1 MLKNI
6 SLLSS
11 QAIFFAAAFTIPHQ
25 SACPSRKLKPYAGR
39 FGALRLHFNMD
50 DDRNIPYVPEPTFPD
65 LANKNCFSCGTL
77 ENPYNIL
84 VPCGYCAR
92 GWYCMALNEYC
103 WRVGQCC
110 RSHVL
115 EVALAIQNPLYTE
128 YCISEHMADYQPPS
142 RNPPAEVWPAESA
155 HPNLSTPYAWTSQ
168 PNFNNAPFH
177 RQHPRHPQEFS
188 AMPTSRTNN
197 WVNDGFRI
205 GNTIGTSAYGM
216 PLAPIL
222 EAPPALS
229 NFQYTGNEN
238 ASQYYRPLSGPLP
251 DANRNENSDDVGLGA
266 TLLYGLSSAPIPNS
280 LQPRSENAISTNSLS
295 NLSDPRVLAGS
306 NSKVMSHGLVTPPYF
321 SHKSVTP
328 SQRTEMRRSVYTVQP
343 KNIEGGIDVW
353 VTLDN
358 QSRLRGQS

>member
-1 MLKNI
+1 
-6 SLLSS
+6 
-11 QAIFFAAAFTIPHQ
+11 
-25 SACPSRKLKPYAGR
+25 
-39 FGALRLHFNMD
+39 
-50 DDRNIPYVPEPTFPD
+50 
-65 LANKNCFSCGTL
+65 
-77 ENPYNIL
+77 
-84 VPCGYCAR
+84 
-92 GWYCMALNEYC
+92 
-103 WRVGQCC
+103 
-110 RSHVL
+110 
-115 EVALAIQNPLYTE
+115 
-128 YCISEHMADYQPPS
+128 
-142 RNPPAEVWPAESA
+142 
-155 HPNLSTPYAWTSQ
+155 
-168 PNFNNAPFH
+168 
-177 RQHPRHPQEFS
+177 
-188 AMPTSRTNN
+188 
-197 WVNDGFRI
+197 
-205 GNTIGTSAYGM
+205 
-216 PLAPIL
+216 L

-251 DANRNENSDDVGLGA
+251 DANRNENSDDAGLGA

-280 LQPRSENAISTNSLS
+280 LQPRSENAISINSLS